1 MTTTKTLI
9 CIFAYHLNCSLGSKT
24 LLCGDVA
31 TVVDHHQQVPQLYT
45 SNSESLDH
53 LNQ

>member
-1 MTTTKTLI
+1 MTTTKT
-9 CIFAYHLNCSLGSKT
+9 FAYHLNCSLGSKN

-31 TVVDHHQQVPQLYT
+31 TVIDHHHQVSQLYT
-45 SNSESLDH
+45 TNSESLDH